1 MPNRTQISK
10 EGAIIAQAVAR
21 KAGLSANVLAPNL
34 RLHSGPNDK
43 PAPGPAE
50 VPDLSS
56 PAMVWDM
63 AGGPDHTSYSLV
75 CNSPESL
82 RLGMHIL
89 RRDGIDVCWSIVAR
103 RNGAKIW
110 QLDYESEAECEHDI
124 TAIRVWLDDMIAHN
138 MSYPFHERPCIK
150 LTLFNP
156 ATGQEL

>member
-10 EGAIIAQAVAR
+10 EGAVIAQAVAR
-21 KAGLSANVLAPNL
+21 RAGLSANVLAPNL
-34 RLHSGPNDK
+34 RQCPGAE
-43 PAPGPAE
+43 PAPGPVE

-63 AGGPDHTSYSLV
+63 AGGGPDHTSYSLV
-75 CNSPESL
+75 CNSPENL

-124 TAIRVWLDDMIAHN
+124 AHIRVWLNDMTVN
-138 MSYPFHERPCIK
+138 KMNYQLYDRQCIK